1 MARNGTQHD
10 ASDTAPGQSRALD
23 EALDWF
29 VYLQDPDVCDADL
42 KAFRAWYDA
51 DADHRAAYTR
61 VAGTW
66 SAPELVSAAHAVED
80 QAAPRERRPQRRG
93 VWRAAAVA
101 AVALLAVIGIGG
113 AMDLPLRLQADHM
126 TATGERQEIPLGGGS
141 RVLLD
146 SASAIRTAAT
156 GDTRRIEL
164 LAGRGFFDIAP
175 GSDRRFQVVTERAV
189 IEVTG
194 TQFTAAS
201 KSDGTTVILR
211 EGGLRVRQR
220 TTTDTGV
227 RLAPGQRITV
237 GANGLSA
244 PENVSFSAAS
254 GWIQGRLIFSDRTLA
269 SVLDELRRYHRGTIL
284 LLNTD
289 LADVRLSGN
298 YKLDDPVR
306 VVEQIAGLAS
316 GEVVRLSD
324 RVLLV
329 H

>member
-80 QAAPRERRPQRRG
+80 QAASRERRPQRRG

-101 AVALLAVIGIGG
+101 AVALLAVTGIGG
-113 AMDLPLRLQADHM
+113 AMDLPLRLQADYM
-126 TATGERQEIPLGGGS
+126 TATGERQEIPLGGNS

-175 GSDRRFQVVTERAV
+175 GSDRRFRVVTERAV

-316 GEVVRLSD
+316 GEVVRMSD

>member
-1 MARNGTQHD
+1 MARNGTQD
-10 ASDTAPGQSRALD
+10 DGSGTAPNQSRALQ

-51 DADHRAAYTR
+51 DAHHRAAYAR
-61 VAGTW
+61 VENTW
-66 SAPELVSAAHAVED
+66 GAPELAGAARAVDEREP
-80 QAAPRERRPQRRG
+80 PRERRPQRQG
-93 VWRAAAVA
+93 ALRAAAVA
-101 AVALLAVIGIGG
+101 TVVLLAVIGIGG
-113 AMDLPLRLQADHM
+113 ALDLPLQLQADHM
-126 TATGERQEIPLGGGS
+126 TATGERQEIPLAGNS

-146 SASAIRTAAT
+146 SASAIRTTGT

-164 LAGRGFFDIAP
+164 LAGRGFFDIPP

-201 KSDGTTVILR
+201 ESDGTTVILR

-220 TTTDTGV
+220 TTTETGV

-237 GANGLSA
+237 GANGLTA
-244 PENVSFSAAS
+244 PETVSFSAAS
-254 GWIQGRLIFSDRTLA
+254 GWIQGRLIFRDRTL
-269 SVLDELRRYHRGTIL
+269 SSLLDELRRYHRGTIL
-284 LLNTD
+284 LLDPD
-289 LADVRLSGN
+289 LAEVRLSGN

-306 VVEQIAGLAS
+306 VVEQLARLAS
-316 GEVVRLSD
+316 GELVRLSD
-324 RVLLV
+324 RVLVV

>member
-1 MARNGTQHD
+1 MARNGTQD
-10 ASDTAPGQSRALD
+10 DGSDTAPNQSRALHK
-23 EALDWF
+23 ALDWF
-29 VYLQDPDVCDADL
+29 VYLQDPDVSDADL

-51 DADHRAAYTR
+51 DAHHRAAYAR
-61 VAGTW
+61 VENTW
-66 SAPELVSAAHAVED
+66 GAPELAGAARAVDERE
-80 QAAPRERRPQRRG
+80 PPPERRPRRG
-93 VWRAAAVA
+93 VGRAGAVA
-101 AVALLAVIGIGG
+101 AVVLLAVIGIGG
-113 AMDLPLRLQADHM
+113 ALDLPLRLQADHM
-126 TATGERQEIPLGGGS
+126 TATGERQEIPLAGDS

-146 SASAIRTAAT
+146 SASAIRTTDT

-201 KSDGTTVILR
+201 ESDGTTVILR

-220 TTTDTGV
+220 TTTETGV

-244 PENVSFSAAS
+244 PETVSFSAAS
-254 GWIQGRLIFSDRTLA
+254 GWIQGRLIFSDRTL
-269 SVLDELRRYHRGTIL
+269 SSLLDELRRYHRGTIL
-284 LLNTD
+284 LLDPD
-289 LADVRLSGN
+289 LAEVRLSGN
-298 YKLDDPVR
+298 YKFDDPVR
-306 VVEQIAGLAS
+306 VVEQLAGLAS

-324 RVLLV
+324 RVLVV